1 MHRVGNMIN
10 KAAATKLFDDN
21 FCLIG
26 DRAVTYLNVKR

>member
-10 KAAATKLFDDN
+10 KIAATKLFDDI